1 MKYCKNCGYENLD
14 EQFECRHCG
23 CEFEAFD
30 WDLMRPILGRIGQ
43 IGIFPNLALIF
54 VFYTLEMWRMAKGL
68 LIGAMPY
75 LIAYYNVIDFKS
87 DEYKTICENEGKERA
102 VADYV
107 AGMTDKYAI
116 SVYSKIYIQRSWSI

>member
-1 MKYCKNCGYENLD
+1 MRQRLDKYWIGILLGLVLPALVGWVYIERFNLWYT
-14 EQFECRHCG
+14 
-23 CEFEAFD
+23 FEAFD

-75 LIAYYNVIDFKS
+75 LIACFGLLV
-87 DEYKTICENEGKERA
+87 
-102 VADYV
+102 
-107 AGMTDKYAI
+107 
-116 SVYSKIYIQRSWSI
+116 